1 MRERRILLKA
11 KAVTKLSKYPEENKA
26 TRIAKCMLSWS
37 VPSVVRLWTLLNMS
51 LANLSN
57 IKASSSDIKVVSY
70 SFLSFNFIQLY
81 ATIAPTR
88 PLHRRY
94 LH

>member
-1 MRERRILLKA
+1 MCERRILLKA
-11 KAVTKLSKYPEENKA
+11 KAVTKLSKYPEENKT
-26 TRIAKCMLSWS
+26 TRIAKWY
-37 VPSVVRLWTLLNMS
+37 VPSVVRLWILLNMS

-81 ATIAPTR
+81 VTIAPTC